1 MWQRRNGGDDTHN
14 DEYFEELL
22 MEAEYLKMDTETQ
35 AQYERRIMIMRDN
48 KNADDYARK
57 VATAEGLAE
66 GRVEGR
72 AEGMAEGISLT
83 LKARTMLKENV
94 SVQDI
99 CKETGLPEDVVLA
112 LK

>member
-1 MWQRRNGGDDTHN
+1 
-14 DEYFEELL
+14 

-66 GRVEGR
+66 G
-72 AEGMAEGISLT
+72 ISLT

-99 CKETGLPEDVVLA
+99 CKETGLSEDVVLA